1 MVNFLVLFLTL
12 NLADD
17 TLPDSTHML
26 LLDKNVQIDAT
37 QAVNDLYNFKFEK
50 AEQQFRWL
58 KQKYGWHPLPYF
70 LHGLSQW
77 WKITPNVD
85 NTEYDQAF
93 YAYMDTAI
101 FLSQRLFDLNNNN
114 IEAAFFLAA
123 TYGFK
128 GRLYSERGN
137 WRKAAGAGRNALKF
151 LEISK
156 GNEDFSPE
164 LLFGDALYNYYSV
177 WIREN
182 YPLLRPIMMLFP
194 KGDKELGI
202 KQLREVA
209 NNAFYT
215 RTEAQFFLMR
225 ILSTEEG
232 DQLGALQISEYL
244 AATFP
249 DNPYF
254 QRYYARLLYTTG
266 RLRKAHKIS
275 MDIIN
280 KIERG
285 ETGYEQVS
293 GRYAGFF
300 LGQINQAFGKIEES
314 KYYYNRAVTF
324 SEEIEAYESGYYH
337 HSLLNLGR
345 IAVKEGDNEK
355 AKNYFKLVKR
365 HAKRKSSAY
374 QRSKEEIKQ
383 MRKKQ
388 KRKRKA

>member
-1 MVNFLVLFLTL
+1 MMNLLVLLVTL
-12 NLADD
+12 NLGSN

-37 QAVNDLYNFKFEK
+37 QAVNDLYNFKFDK

-77 WKITPNVD
+77 WKITPNVE
-85 NTEYDQAF
+85 NTEFDIAF

-101 FLSQRLFDLNNNN
+101 VLGQRLFDLDNENV
-114 IEAAFFLAA
+114 EAAFFLAA
-123 TYGFK
+123 SYGFK
-128 GRLYSERGN
+128 GRLLSERGN
-137 WRKAAGAGRNALKF
+137 WRKAAGAGKKALDY
-151 LEISK
+151 LDISK
-156 GNEDFSPE
+156 GNEDYSPE

-182 YPLLRPIMMLFP
+182 YPLLRPILMLFP

-202 KQLREVA
+202 QQLKEVA
-209 NNAFYT
+209 SNAFYT

-225 ILSTEEG
+225 ILSTEEN
-232 DQLGALQISEYL
+232 DNMGALQISEYL
-244 AATFP
+244 AATYP

-254 QRYYARLLYTTG
+254 QRYYARLLYSTG

-275 MDIIN
+275 IDIIN
-280 KIERG
+280 KIERH

-293 GRYAGFF
+293 GRYAAFF
-300 LGQINQAFGKIEES
+300 LGQINQAFGKMDDS
-314 KYYYNRAVTF
+314 KMYYQRAVAF

-345 IAVKEGDNEK
+345 IAAKEGNVNE
-355 AKNYFKLVKR
+355 AKLYFKLVKK
-365 HAKRKSSAY
+365 HAKKKSSAFK
-374 QRSKEEIKQ
+374 RSKEEMKQIK
-383 MRKKQ
+383 RNKKS
-388 KRKRKA
+388 RA